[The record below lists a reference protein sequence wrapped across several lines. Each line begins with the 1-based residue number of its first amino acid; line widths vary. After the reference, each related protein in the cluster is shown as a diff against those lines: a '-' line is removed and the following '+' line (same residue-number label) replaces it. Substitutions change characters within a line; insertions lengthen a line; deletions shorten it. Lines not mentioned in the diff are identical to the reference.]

1 MSTQISA
8 SNAYT
13 FLIIMILYLY
23 SIIKDNSYSN
33 KTMILIGLFGGMLA
47 MSRGDGILIIPFII
61 LLSIINE
68 NINFKNVSLIIISFI
83 LIIAPNSL
91 EITIISICIT
101 L

>member
-1 MSTQISA
+1 MLI
-8 SNAYT
+8 

-61 LLSIINE
+61 FISIINE

-91 EITIISICIT
+91 GNNHHFVCIT